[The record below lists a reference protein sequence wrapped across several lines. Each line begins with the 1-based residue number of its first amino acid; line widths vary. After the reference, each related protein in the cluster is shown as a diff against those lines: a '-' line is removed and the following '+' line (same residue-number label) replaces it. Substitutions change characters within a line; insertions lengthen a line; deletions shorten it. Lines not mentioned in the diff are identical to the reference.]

1 MQSITKYSFPR
12 YLAAKKSVDDRALNR
27 QVWDTF
33 AAQLPTASKQ
43 KPLRVLEIGAGIGTM
58 IERMLEWKLLQQ
70 AHYTALDSLPENAQ
84 AALPRLSKWAARQHM
99 QIFPK
104 APYHWEVADS
114 HRRKKV
120 EVEYHSEDLF
130 AFIEHQSGQQQWD
143 LLVAHA
149 FLDLVDIP
157 ATLPLLRPLL
167 SPGGS
172 FYFSLNFD
180 GASIFE
186 PAIDKTFDHLVEAL
200 YHQSMDE
207 RVIAGRTAGDSQAG
221 RHLFN
226 HLRQA
231 GFTVTGAG
239 ASDWVVF
246 PIHGSYPHDEAYF
259 LHFIIHTVF
268 EELKNHPEMDSH
280 RFEAWVSKRHQ
291 QIEDAELVYIAHQ
304 LDFVGTPASQQ
315 CT

>member
-1 MQSITKYSFPR
+1 MQSITEYSFPR

-27 QVWDTF
+27 QVWDTL

-84 AALPRLSKWAARQHM
+84 AALTAPLKMGSQATHANIFQKRLTIGQ
-99 QIFPK
+99 
-104 APYHWEVADS
+104 VADS

-186 PAIDKTFDHLVEAL
+186 PGIDPGFDRLVEAL

-207 RVIAGRTAGDSQAG
+207 RVIAGQPAGDSQAG
-221 RHLFN
+221 RHLFT

-246 PIHGSYPHDEAYF
+246 PTNGSYPHDEAYF
-259 LHFIIHTVF
+259 LHFIIHTIF
-268 EELKNHPEMDSH
+268 EELKNHPEMDTH
-280 RFEAWVSKRHQ
+280 RFEAWVSKRRQ

-304 LDFVGTPASQQ
+304 LDFVGTPA
-315 CT
+315 